1 VSGHITV
8 LSALMAL
15 ITQSA
20 AAFGVTSVGLA
31 TALAEDIAVAAMAN
45 PAPVTFTPLEVPR

>member
-1 VSGHITV
+1 
-8 LSALMAL
+8 MAL

-45 PAPVTFTPLEVPR
+45 PAPVTFTHLEVPR